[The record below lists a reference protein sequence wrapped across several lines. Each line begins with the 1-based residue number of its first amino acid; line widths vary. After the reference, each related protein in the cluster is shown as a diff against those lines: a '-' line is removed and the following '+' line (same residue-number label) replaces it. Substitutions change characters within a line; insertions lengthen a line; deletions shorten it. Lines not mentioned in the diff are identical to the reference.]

1 MRNIQDGLNEK
12 LRQQRDGCW
21 EEAQEWQL
29 RTIAQSYAIC
39 EHAVAV
45 LSNLRTGQSYIY
57 YGQTS
62 DLLGF
67 EPVGTYE
74 KIASIWEDKIL
85 DRIHPDDRRRRILQ
99 ELAYY
104 QFVATSHSEKAF
116 QWHLENTLRMRD
128 KEGDYRPTLHRIFYF
143 KGEGQRGVSYAIC
156 LFNLTGKTNRI
167 ALLKNALTGE
177 ERQLDIDEKPLLSER
192 EITILQFVG
201 EGLSSKAIGERLGIS
216 KHTVDRHR
224 QNIIGKMQ
232 ASNMAEACHKAKQLE
247 LLK

>member
-1 MRNIQDGLNEK
+1 MDNQNGLNEK
-12 LRQQRDGCW
+12 LRQQMDGCW

-29 RTIAQSYAIC
+29 RSIAQSYAIC
-39 EHAVAV
+39 EHSIAV
-45 LSNLRTGQSYIY
+45 LSNLRTDQSYIY
-57 YGQTS
+57 YGNTS
-62 DLLGF
+62 NLLGV
-67 EPVGTYE
+67 ETAGTYE
-74 KIASIWEDKIL
+74 KIATIWEDKIL
-85 DRIHPDDRRRRILQ
+85 NRIHPDDRRRRMLQ

-104 QFVATSHSEKAF
+104 QFVATSHSDKAF

-128 KEGDYRPTLHRIFYF
+128 KEGNYQPTLHRIFYF

-156 LFNLTGKTNRI
+156 LFNLTEKTSRM
-167 ALLKNALTGE
+167 ALLKNSLTGE
-177 ERQLDIDEKPLLSER
+177 ERLLDIDEKPLLSER
-192 EITILQFVG
+192 EITIMQYVG
-201 EGLSSKAIGERLGIS
+201 EGLSSKVISERLGIS